1 MRRRALL
8 AVLALA
14 PSALAREP
22 APPSALARGIERVI
36 LAPRWNEAWWGV
48 EVRSLQTGKLLYQRN
63 AGKNLKPASTFKLL
77 ATAAALDAMPPD
89 TRLRTTVESAAALDA
104 SGRLVGD
111 VYLIGRGDPGLSGR
125 FVDGRW
131 VDFSQRPAERRPTAE
146 LERLAD
152 QLKAAG
158 VQRIE
163 GRLIGHEGAF
173 TGDRRGSDWA
183 WEDLVWCYGAE
194 VSALSFNDNCAEL
207 RALPGAKPGDPLQ
220 LERTP
225 VSAYYQVV
233 STATTAPA
241 GAKSELRLER
251 PLGSNVIR
259 LSGSYA
265 LGDKPWQGS
274 VALEDPARYTAT
286 VFSEV
291 LAARGIVFEGSIATS
306 SEPLPAGLRVL
317 ASLDSAPLSEILKG
331 INKPSQNLHTEMLLR
346 LLGAHVKGQGS
357 LEAGHE
363 ALGEFLERSG
373 VAKEPGSLRDGS
385 GLSRSDL
392 LRPHELVSL
401 LAAMD
406 RHPRAQAFRESLPIA
421 GVDGLLKNRMNG
433 TAAEG
438 RVLAKTG
445 SIRHVNALAGYAT
458 TRAGERLAFSL
469 VVNHYTGP
477 ARDSTAALDEIA
489 NLLVR

>member
-1 MRRRALL
+1 MRRVSLAVLL
-8 AVLALA
+8 AVAPAAFARDPAVLA
-14 PSALAREP
+14 PLQ
-22 APPSALARGIERVI
+22 RGIDRVV
-36 LAPRWNEAWWGV
+36 LAPRWSEALWGV
-48 EVRSLQTGKLLYQRN
+48 EVRSLTTGKVLYQRN

-77 ATAAALDAMPPD
+77 TTAAAIDAMPAD
-89 TRLRTTVESAAALDA
+89 TRLRTSVETAATLDP
-104 SGRLVGD
+104 SGRLAGD
-111 VYLIGRGDPGLSGR
+111 VYLVGRGDPGLSGR
-125 FVDGRW
+125 YPGGRY
-131 VDFSQRPAERRPTAE
+131 VDFSQRPEERRPTAE

-207 RALPGAKPGDPLQ
+207 RALPGAKPGDPLAI
-220 LERTP
+220 ERVP

-241 GAKSELRLER
+241 GAKSELRLQR
-251 PLGSNVIR
+251 DLGSNVIR
-259 LSGSYA
+259 LSGTHPI
-265 LGDKPWQGS
+265 GEKPWQGS
-274 VALEDPARYTAT
+274 VALEDPARYTTT
-286 VFSEV
+286 VFTEV
-291 LAARGIVFEGSIATS
+291 LAARGIVFQGTLATS
-306 SEPLPAGLRVL
+306 SDALPEGLRVL

-346 LLGAHVKGQGS
+346 LLGARVKGQGS
-357 LEAGHE
+357 VEAGHE

-373 VAKEPGSLRDGS
+373 VAKEPGALRDGS

-433 TAAEG
+433 GAAEG

-445 SIRHVNALAGYAT
+445 SIRNVNGLAGYVT

-469 VVNHYTGP
+469 VVNHHTGP
-477 ARDSTAALDEIA
+477 AREASAALDEIA
-489 NLLVR
+489 NLLAR

>member
-1 MRRRALL
+1 MRRLALL
-8 AVLALA
+8 AALA
-14 PSALAREP
+14 VAPAALAQKAA
-22 APPSALARGIERVI
+22 APSPLARGIDRVI
-36 LAPRWNEAWWGV
+36 LAPRWSEALWGV
-48 EVRSLQTGKLLYQRN
+48 EVRSLKTGKVLYQRN
-63 AGKNLKPASTFKLL
+63 AAKNLKPASTFKLL
-77 ATAAALDAMPPD
+77 TTAAALDAMSAD
-89 TRLRTTVESAAALDA
+89 TRLRTTVETAAALDA

-111 VYLIGRGDPGLSGR
+111 VYLVGRGDPGLSGR

-131 VDFSQRPAERRPTAE
+131 VDFSQRPEERRPTVE

-152 QLKAAG
+152 QLRAAG

-163 GRLIGHEGAF
+163 GRLIGHEGLF

-207 RALPGAKPGDPLQ
+207 RAFPGASPGDPLTI
-220 LERTP
+220 EKRP

-241 GAKSELRLER
+241 GAKSELRLQRE
-251 PLGSNVIR
+251 LGSNVIR
-259 LSGSYA
+259 LSGTYA
-265 LGDKPWQGS
+265 AGEKPWQGS
-274 VALEDPARYTAT
+274 VALEDPARYATTA
-286 VFSEV
+286 FSEV
-291 LAARGIVFEGSIATS
+291 LAARGIVFAGSIATS
-306 SEPLPAGLRVL
+306 SEPLPGGARVL
-317 ASLDSAPLSEILKG
+317 ASLESAPLSEILKG

-346 LLGAHVKGQGS
+346 LLGAQAKGQGS
-357 LEAGHE
+357 VEAGHE
-363 ALGEFLERSG
+363 ALGEFLERCG
-373 VAKEPGSLRDGS
+373 VAKEPGALRDAS

-392 LRPHELVSL
+392 IPPHELVSL
-401 LAAMD
+401 LVAMD
-406 RHPRAQAFRESLPIA
+406 KHPRATAFRESLPVA
-421 GVDGLLKNRMNG
+421 GVDGSLKSRMHG

-445 SIRHVNALAGYAT
+445 SIRHVNALSGYAT

-489 NLLVR
+489 NALVR